1 MQLNMEG
8 FRKVF
13 QNIMQKI
20 SMASVLHENVKLIFP
35 VAFNW
40 ELQWRWIEQG
50 FPGDGMTKT
59 LK

>member
-1 MQLNMEG
+1 MEG
-8 FRKVF
+8 YKVSSTNAAQSSDLNLH
-13 QNIMQKI
+13 QNLN
-20 SMASVLHENVKLIFP
+20 SIFP